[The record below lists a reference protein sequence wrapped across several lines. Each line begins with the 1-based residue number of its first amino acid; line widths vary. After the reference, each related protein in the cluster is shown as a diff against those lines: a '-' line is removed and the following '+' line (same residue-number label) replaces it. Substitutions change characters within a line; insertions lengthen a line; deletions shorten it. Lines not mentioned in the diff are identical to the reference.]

1 MSNDIIT
8 FDKKKLKIL
17 AEKGGEFVFK
27 PEAEEEL
34 LKLIKVKE
42 LVEDL
47 LSQAKEQIIE
57 AGKEID
63 NGFKG
68 IAGEHI
74 RATYRP
80 YGPRFE
86 YESGKEETKPFL
98 KEISYQRVDTDKVD
112 RYIEKVG
119 ELPEGIH
126 EKDRTWKLNI
136 KVEDKNLLK
145 EGK

>member
-1 MSNDIIT
+1 MSNIVT

-47 LSQAKEQIIE
+47 LSQAKKQIIE
-57 AGKEID
+57 SGKKID
-63 NGFKG
+63 KGFKG
-68 IAGEHI
+68 ISGEYI
-74 RATYRP
+74 KATYRP
-80 YGPRFE
+80 YGPRFK
-86 YESGKEETKPFL
+86 YESGKEETKPFT
-98 KEISYQRVDTDKVD
+98 KEISYQRVDSNKVD
-112 RYIEKVG
+112 KYVERVG
-119 ELPEGIH
+119 ELPEGVH
-126 EKDRTWKLNI
+126 KKDRTWKLKI
-136 KVEDKNLLK
+136 KVKDKNLLK